1 MTNIYVGNLAFSAT
15 EDDLRAAFEEFGT
28 VERVAIIMDRLSGKS
43 RGFGFVE
50 MPNDEEARAA
60 IAALHDRDLQ
70 GRKLLVRESR
80 PKGDEPRENRQPR
93 A

>member
-15 EDDLRAAFEEFGT
+15 EEDLRAAFEEFGT

-50 MPNDEEARAA
+50 MPNDAEAKAA
-60 IAALHDRDLQ
+60 IVALHDRELQ
-70 GRKLLVRESR
+70 GRKMLVREAR
-80 PKGDEPRENRQPR
+80 PKGDESRENRQPW